1 MCRNIIHTKAFVAGG
16 RCTDRT
22 FSQSKQLNRR
32 TLWCHQ
38 KEQRIYHLSLH
49 HTLPFQ
55 VFCASVSMTR
65 KWFKASAKQFQMSF
79 SASNRTTLCH
89 CKRGQRDVVYLSRCN
104 LTCHKTV
111 LIYIYA
117 VSQTQLKHDQGLF
130 PLWGAIKKE
139 RYFTCYPC
147 RPQLQIF
154 QEENFG
160 GEPTIGAPIYLS
172 HEERADLEANLSSLH
187 WYSGGLSALCRKSL
201 WASQQL
207 PALSLS
213 HTGACCNLPTEL
225 WASPFSNLDTGRA
238 SPGKCLMSIPSKA
251 WGITWNGDVQ
261 FWAFFSSR
269 GQPSQLSWNVSVASI
284 KAAKG
289 RTSKHSEFGSMLA
302 H

>member
-1 MCRNIIHTKAFVAGG
+1 MCRNIIHTKPFVAGG

-22 FSQSKQLNRR
+22 SEQLNRR

-49 HTLPFQ
+49 HTFPFQ

-65 KWFKASAKQFQMSF
+65 KWFKASAKQFQTSF

-89 CKRGQRDVVYLSRCN
+89 CKWGQRDVVYLSRCN
-104 LTCHKTV
+104 LTCHRTV

-160 GEPTIGAPIYLS
+160 GEPNVPWELQFTCHMQKGQTLKLICFPFTGTLGDYLPYA
-172 HEERADLEANLSSLH
+172 ESLCGQA
-187 WYSGGLSALCRKSL
+187 SNCLLCPSATLVPAATSPLNCEPHHSL
-201 WASQQL
+201 
-207 PALSLS
+207 
-213 HTGACCNLPTEL
+213 
-225 WASPFSNLDTGRA
+225 
-238 SPGKCLMSIPSKA
+238 I
-251 WGITWNGDVQ
+251 
-261 FWAFFSSR
+261 
-269 GQPSQLSWNVSVASI
+269 
-284 KAAKG
+284 
-289 RTSKHSEFGSMLA
+289 
-302 H
+302 